1 MATLLRGRQP
11 QLPDRRYRMHGWR
24 TPFGLLR
31 RKAGPRFSRRAAG
44 ARPPP
49 GVVAMTGAIGET
61 GEKSGASPP
70 TYIFP
75 LNTVLFPGGALPL
88 KIFEQRYIEL
98 TKICISEERPF
109 GVCLIKEG
117 RETGTPAVPQDIG
130 CLARIAHWDMPQLG
144 VFHLQV
150 EGLQR
155 FRIVQSAVE
164 KNGLITAAI
173 EHLANDSEVAPEETL
188 CSDVL
193 KAIIEKVGAEHF
205 PAPHR
210 FDDAAWIG

>member
-1 MATLLRGRQP
+1 MTADISL
-11 QLPDRRYRMHGWR
+11 
-24 TPFGLLR
+24 
-31 RKAGPRFSRRAAG
+31 G
-44 ARPPP
+44 ASRPPR
-49 GVVAMTGAIGET
+49 
-61 GEKSGASPP
+61 S
-70 TYIFP
+70 YIFP
-75 LNTVLFPGGALPL
+75 LNTVLFPGGVLPL
-88 KIFEQRYIEL
+88 KIFEQRYIEM
-98 TKICISEERPF
+98 TKVCISEERPF

-155 FRIVQSAVE
+155 FRIVSSEVD
-164 KNGLITAAI
+164 KMGLISAAI
-173 EHLANDSEVAPEETL
+173 EHLASDLEVAPEETL

-193 KAIIEKVGAEHF
+193 KAIIEKLGVEHF

-210 FDDAAWIG
+210 FDDAAWIGYRLSEVLPIGLDVKQQLLRMTDPQARLSQLGEILTAQGLRP

>member
-1 MATLLRGRQP
+1 V
-11 QLPDRRYRMHGWR
+11 
-24 TPFGLLR
+24 
-31 RKAGPRFSRRAAG
+31 S
-44 ARPPP
+44 
-49 GVVAMTGAIGET
+49 GEA
-61 GEKSGASPP
+61 GEKGTGSAP

-75 LNTVLFPGGALPL
+75 LNTVLFPGGTLPL

-117 RETGTPAVPQDIG
+117 RETGTPAVPQEIG
-130 CLARIAHWDMPQLG
+130 CLARIAHWDMPQFG

-155 FRIVQSAVE
+155 FRIVNSAVE
-164 KNGLITAAI
+164 KNGLITATV
-173 EHLANDSEVAPEETL
+173 EYLANDTEVAPEETL

-210 FDDAAWIG
+210 FDDAAWIGYRLSEVLPISLDMKQQLLRMTDPQARLSQLGEILSKQGLRP

>member
-1 MATLLRGRQP
+1 MTTDIANSAAAP
-11 QLPDRRYRMHGWR
+11 V
-24 TPFGLLR
+24 
-31 RKAGPRFSRRAAG
+31 RA
-44 ARPPP
+44 
-49 GVVAMTGAIGET
+49 
-61 GEKSGASPP
+61 
-70 TYIFP
+70 YIFP
-75 LNTVLFPGGALPL
+75 LNTVLFPGGMLPL
-88 KIFEQRYIEL
+88 KVFEQRYIEM
-98 TKICISEERPF
+98 TKICIKDGLPF

-117 RETGTPAVPQDIG
+117 REVGTPAVPQDIG

-155 FRIVQSAVE
+155 FRIVRSEVE
-164 KNGLITAAI
+164 KGGLISAEI
-173 EHLANDSEVAPEETL
+173 ECLENDLAVAPEETL

-210 FDDAAWIG
+210 FDDAAWIGYRLSEVLPISLGIKQQLLRMTDPQARLSQLGKLLSEQNPHA